1 MTQYS
6 LKDVK
11 ILSRKRSFQGYF
23 AVDEILLKHRLFDGG
38 WSSEV
43 KRELFERGDAAAVI
57 LYDPELEEV
66 VLIKQFRVGA
76 LASKQSPWMYEIVA
90 GIIETGEGADEVVQ
104 RESVEEAG
112 LSLEELYYIQD
123 CFPSPGGCSE
133 CVSLYAGRVDASK
146 AAGVHGLEEEHEDIM
161 VERVSLLRLKELLDG
176 GVIENLPC
184 LAACQ
189 WLLLNHDKLHALW
202 LK

>member
-1 MTQYS
+1 MSQYS
-6 LKDVK
+6 MKDVK

-23 AVDEILLKHRLFDGG
+23 AVDEIHLKHRLFDGG

-43 KRELFERGDAAAVI
+43 KRELFERGNAAAVI
-57 LYDPELEEV
+57 LFDPALNEV

-90 GIIETGEGADEVVQ
+90 GIIEEGETADEVVQ

-112 LSLEELYYIQD
+112 LQLDELHYIQD

-133 CVSLYAGRVDASK
+133 CVSLYVGRVDASK
-146 AAGVHGLEEEHEDIM
+146 AGGVHGLDEENEDIL
-161 VERVSLLRLKELLDG
+161 VERVSLEKLKDYLDKG
-176 GVIENLPC
+176 MIENLPC

-189 WLLLNHDKLHALW
+189 WLLLNSDKLPKLW
-202 LK
+202 G

>member
-1 MTQYS
+1 MSQYS
-6 LKDVK
+6 IKDVK

-23 AVDEILLKHRLFDGG
+23 AVDEILLKHRLFEGG

-43 KRELFERGDAAAVI
+43 KRELFERGSAAAVI
-57 LYDPELEEV
+57 LYDPKLEEV

-76 LASKQSPWMYEIVA
+76 LASKRSPWMYEIVA
-90 GIIETGEGADEVVQ
+90 GIIEEGETADHVVQ

-112 LSLEELYYIQD
+112 LPLDGLYFIQD

-133 CVSLYAGRVDASK
+133 CVSLYAGKVDASK
-146 AAGVHGLEEEHEDIM
+146 AGGIHGLDEENEDILA
-161 VERVSLLRLKELLDG
+161 ERVSLETLKGYLDKG
-176 GVIENLPC
+176 MIENLPC

-189 WLLLNHDKLHALW
+189 WLLLNRDKLHKLW
-202 LK
+202 S